1 MDREDAR
8 QLFHIF
14 VGLTAIAV
22 LFFLGRGFLLAAAFF
37 TIIIGTLLINARLL
51 GARIG
56 IADWFVERFERKE
69 APLPGW
75 GSACY
80 AAGALIAVSFL
91 TDTGQIASVLLALG
105 VGDGISTIIGRRG
118 RMRLPYN
125 SKKTLEGALG
135 IFFPSLLAWYFI
147 GPLAVPFA
155 VVATIAESVPRLDD
169 NLTIP
174 ALCTAFLM
182 VAV

>member
-1 MDREDAR
+1 MDREDSR
-8 QLFHIF
+8 QLFHIL
-14 VGLTAIAV
+14 VGLLAIAV
-22 LFFLGRGFLLAAAFF
+22 LFFLGRGFLLAAIFF
-37 TIIIGTLLINARLL
+37 TLIIGTLLINARLL

-56 IADWFVERFERKE
+56 IADWFVEEFERE
-69 APLPGW
+69 DAPLPGW

-105 VGDGISTIIGRRG
+105 IGDGISTIAGRRG
-118 RMRLPYN
+118 RMKLPYN
-125 SKKTLEGALG
+125 GKKTFEGALG
-135 IFFPSLLAWYFI
+135 IFFPSLLAWFFI
-147 GPLAVPFA
+147 GPLAIPFA
-155 VVATIAESVPRLDD
+155 LIAMSAESIPRLDD

-182 VAV
+182 VAA